1 LTEIALNRQ
10 AENQRLHLQNM
21 SDLEKMKQEMIRQT
35 NNTTID
41 LLNEARI
48 SKLLHIREWRELTQ
62 AEHSQDIALLLLRAM
77 GFKPGFLPLPSKQME
92 LDEKVEKMA
101 RMRIEIEH
109 NRKVDLEEFRV
120 LLAELQ
126 SSALSLEHKDKHEKK
141 ITRRDSEREA
151 TENAEGKFLLA
162 EASKE
167 RERAI
172 MAVMGYKLDFIPLP
186 WKRLEMEIKKESIA
200 VLLKGDE
207 EKSDSGQI
215 KLNDKQSDTTATSDL
230 KSMAASEEK
239 STASARLQSRQD
251 SPQKAKLFKPAFSS
265 IGINTADMKEQ
276 SDSLDR
282 LAIDKKRE
290 QMESLEEIN
299 IKMSQM
305 QAAAQLLTQTISP
318 ASEPNRAE
326 HIKEDPVANIRQKTK
341 AAK

>member
-1 LTEIALNRQ
+1 
-10 AENQRLHLQNM
+10 
-21 SDLEKMKQEMIRQT
+21 
-35 NNTTID
+35 
-41 LLNEARI
+41 
-48 SKLLHIREWRELTQ
+48 
-62 AEHSQDIALLLLRAM
+62 
-77 GFKPGFLPLPSKQME
+77 
-92 LDEKVEKMA
+92 
-101 RMRIEIEH
+101 
-109 NRKVDLEEFRV
+109 
-120 LLAELQ
+120 
-126 SSALSLEHKDKHEKK
+126 
-141 ITRRDSEREA
+141 
-151 TENAEGKFLLA
+151 
-162 EASKE
+162 
-167 RERAI
+167 

-251 SPQKAKLFKPAFSS
+251 SVGEKNNERPPQKAKLFKPAFSS

-326 HIKEDPVANIRQKTK
+326 HTKEDPVANIRQKTK